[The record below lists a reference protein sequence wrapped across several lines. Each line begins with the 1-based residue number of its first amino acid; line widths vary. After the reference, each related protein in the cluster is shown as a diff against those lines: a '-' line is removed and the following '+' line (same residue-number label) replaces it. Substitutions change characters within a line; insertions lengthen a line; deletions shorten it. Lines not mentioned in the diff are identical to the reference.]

1 MADDLK
7 ALVFDTETTGLFK
20 FYHAA
25 HVKPEQMRPYPWVI
39 EFFGHVVTDDGSVLA
54 EEDFL
59 VRPNPLSLI
68 DETII
73 RITGIT
79 PDMVKDEQM
88 FEAYA
93 DRVLALLAEAE
104 AIVAHNLS
112 YDMRI
117 MEVAYKR
124 LGRYT
129 DWVEA
134 VKGKRL
140 ICTVQESEHYK
151 GHRMKLTDLHTF
163 LMGAPFE
170 GAHRARQDVAGLTAC
185 YLEMRKRGDI

>member
-1 MADDLK
+1 MADDIR

-20 FYHAA
+20 FFHAA
-25 HVKPEQMRPYPWVI
+25 HVRPEQMRPYPWVI
-39 EFFGHVVTDDGSVLA
+39 EFFGHVVTDDGSVLG

-68 DETII
+68 DETIT
-73 RITGIT
+73 RITGLK
-79 PDMVKDEQM
+79 PEDVAEQPM
-88 FEAYA
+88 FDAYA
-93 DRVLALLAEAE
+93 DRVIALLGPAE

-117 MEVAYKR
+117 MEVAFKR
-124 LGRYT
+124 IGRFEE
-129 DWVEA
+129 WSEA
-134 VKGKRL
+134 IRGKRL

-151 GHRMKLTDLHTF
+151 GHRMKLTDLHIF
-163 LMGAPFE
+163 LFGAPFE
-170 GAHRARQDVAGLTAC
+170 GAHRARSDVAGLTAC